1 MQAGDD
7 GNGDGM
13 AGAHDAIRVHIHKQA
28 EKESRDC
35 GFEPEALGVVFAD
48 SWKRLRDTPGTKL
61 RRLSSTPGYDFR
73 LRISGHRAV
82 ASVANDA
89 SGRLSAYVHEVGPRR
104 EVYERESFGSRLKAF
119 WGSGAGR
126 SKHPSQGLVAADYR
140 YLDLT
145 RATSEKVPRA
155 SLHFLLQLQQQ
166 EFFDQVLPLLAYERA
181 NEAELVIGHGPPG
194 SGKTLVACDL
204 ALEAFLDGHEVD
216 VLVPSVGLENEY
228 ERLLKSWDALG
239 GNGQGE
245 RDGVRVWRYPSF
257 FAHIAGVR
265 LPFDRESRVRAWWH
279 EVLGEPTFRASIGP
293 KVRAAGG
300 ISDSDLMERMPVL
313 IDALLEDDEFWKA
326 GADATTRTKDRL
338 AAVFEG
344 FRAILDSCREP
355 LLERLDSAQHAEGNA
370 IVTRAGVAT
379 LPMAKRL
386 WQSVEQGGMVR
397 PRLLIVDEAQ
407 DLAPAEWRRL
417 LDLWFANDTSSDATR
432 GRLVL
437 LGDLDQRVSLVP
449 FHWDDVKAYAI
460 GQKSVATNRIEERQ
474 VDAASYRMRRDI
486 ATFASAVFDKRVV
499 DQAKVR
505 RHGRIDYEKLLQGGS
520 VNVALVDRRKVDVST
535 VLAAGAEQR
544 VSGEYFFVIHGSN
557 ENVTRVPPRND
568 LFLYSVRSAKGLEAD
583 RVIVV
588 HPFDL
593 RASHKPKPIT
603 PDEATEYYTAVSRA
617 REHVLLVIDE
627 ACGGLLAPAED
638 TWGVA
643 NIHRIGDETS
653 KLRSLVEACRIAL
666 TDDEVRNEL
675 VRQLNQITTQP
686 GEFGE
691 AVASRIDAILAR
703 LADSPDDDLSL
714 ALVQAGEQ
722 LAATDMSLFVRVREG
737 ARRELAASRH
747 GPAAATLL
755 FTGEVA
761 LAQRVISTMPSDAA
775 DKWNPG
781 WLEMVAAE
789 SCWQAWRGGNDGLDN
804 ELTWTPELL
813 ERHVYGSAIG
823 RIQGIIDTL
832 QRSKRS

>member
-1 MQAGDD
+1 MS
-7 GNGDGM
+7 
-13 AGAHDAIRVHIHKQA
+13 GAHDALRVHIHKQA

-35 GFEPEALGVVFAD
+35 GFEPEALAVVFAD

-73 LRISGHRAV
+73 LRIGGHRAV

-104 EVYERESFGSRLKAF
+104 EVYERETFGSRLKAF
-119 WGSGAGR
+119 WGSGSGR
-126 SKHPSQGLVAADYR
+126 SKQPSQGCVAEDYR
-140 YLDLT
+140 YLDPT
-145 RATSEKVPRA
+145 QATPEKVPRA

-166 EFFDQVLPLLAYERA
+166 EFFDRVLPLLAYERS

-204 ALEAFLDGHEVD
+204 ALEAFLDGHDVD
-216 VLVPSVGLENEY
+216 VLVPSVGLEHEY
-228 ERLLKSWDALG
+228 ERVLKSWDALAG
-239 GNGQGE
+239 TGEGE
-245 RDGVRVWRYPSF
+245 REGVRIWRYPAF
-257 FAHIAGVR
+257 FAHIASVR

-279 EVLGEPTFRASIGP
+279 EVLGEPAFRASLGP
-293 KVRAAGG
+293 KVHATGG
-300 ISDSDLMERMPVL
+300 ISDSDLTERMPVL

-326 GADATTRTKDRL
+326 GAVATRRTKDRL

-344 FRAILDSCREP
+344 FRAILDACRDP
-355 LLERLDSAQHAEGNA
+355 LLERLDSAQHSDGNA

-379 LPMAKRL
+379 LPIVERL
-386 WQSVEQGGMVR
+386 WQSVEHGGTVR

-417 LDLWFANDTSSDATR
+417 LDLWFAHDTSPDAIR

-460 GQKSVATNRIEERQ
+460 SQKSVTPVRIEERQ
-474 VDAASYRMRRDI
+474 VDAASYRMRRNV

-557 ENVTRVPPRND
+557 ENVTQVPTRND

-588 HPFDL
+588 HPFDH
-593 RASHKPKPIT
+593 RASHRPKPIT

-627 ACGGLLAPAED
+627 ACGSLLAPAED
-638 TWGVA
+638 AWGIA
-643 NIHRIGDETS
+643 NFHHIGDERS
-653 KLRSLVEACRIAL
+653 KLRSLVEECRIAL

-686 GEFGE
+686 GDFGE
-691 AVASRIDAILAR
+691 LAGSRIEAILAR

-722 LAATDMSLFVRVREG
+722 LASTDVSLFVRVRDG

-747 GPAAATLL
+747 GTAAATLL
-755 FTGEVA
+755 FTGEVD
-761 LAQRVISTMPSDAA
+761 LARRVISTMPSEAA
-775 DKWNPG
+775 DKWNPD
-781 WLEMVAAE
+781 WLGMVAGE
-789 SCWQAWRGGNDGLDN
+789 SCWQAWRGRSDAFDKAF
-804 ELTWTPELL
+804 TWTPELL
-813 ERHVYGSAIG
+813 ERHVYGGAIR
-823 RIQGIIDTL
+823 RIRGIVDTL
-832 QRSKRS
+832 TRSKRL